1 MRKKEPGKR
10 ISMLSARLELTTRD
24 RIFYKVKKIREFI
37 IIFFFNIELLSIEY
51 ILDIPFR
58 ITYH

>member
-1 MRKKEPGKR
+1 
-10 ISMLSARLELTTRD
+10 MLSARLELTTRD

-51 ILDIPFR
+51 ILDIR
-58 ITYH
+58 ILDFE